1 MKFADRLKELRISKG
16 LSQKELA
23 KLMGVSSSTISMY
36 EQDQREPS
44 FEIEERIADYFN
56 VDLDYLRG
64 GSNTTT
70 KIISGDAHLLLHI
83 FGELDEVSRAS
94 LLGYARG
101 LLDIQIAKKNGDG
114 Q

>member
-1 MKFADRLKELRISKG
+1 MEFADRLKELRISKG

-64 GSNTTT
+64 GSNSTT

-83 FGELDEVSRAS
+83 FGELDEVGKAQ
-94 LLGYARG
+94 LIGYARG
-101 LLDIQIAKKNGDG
+101 MLDLEIAKKNEERK
-114 Q
+114 

>member
-64 GSNTTT
+64 GSNSTT

-83 FGELDEVSRAS
+83 FGELDEVSRSA
-94 LLGYARG
+94 LIGYARG
-101 LLDIQIAKKNGDG
+101 LLDIQIMKKNGD
-114 Q
+114 